1 MTAYWYYV
9 MGQMT
14 GSQPVEID
22 KFITEYEAENFCN
35 MLQQDAIDGQVFY
48 VVSTTPE

>member
-1 MTAYWYYV
+1 MTAFWYYV

-14 GSQPVEID
+14 GGEPVKID
-22 KFITEYEAENFCN
+22 EFITEYEAENFCD
-35 MLQQDAIDGQVFY
+35 MLQQYAIDGQVFY